1 MDENPYQPP
10 EEQRSPRAKSSADL
24 RQHLRSARRYSLLT
38 AGIGLAILFVSGDDR
53 DVFVIVAPITA
64 CIVVAGVLGWLAATI
79 IGLFR

>member
-10 EEQRSPRAKSSADL
+10 DEKRLPSAPSLAHTRQRLRAL
-24 RQHLRSARRYSLLT
+24 RHYSLLV
-38 AGIGLAILFVSGDDR
+38 AGIGLAIRIASGESR

>member
-10 EEQRSPRAKSSADL
+10 QHQLPSRAKCSVDL
-24 RQHLRSARRYSLLT
+24 GLRLRNVRRYSLLA
-38 AGIGLAILFVSGDDR
+38 AGIGLAMLLVSGDDR